1 MEDLFLNLKQFPF
14 RFFVKQAEDIGS
26 IGKLTENGEE
36 GQCGWL
42 KDKYRTFVVSGTDG
56 SFKINARPD
65 KSRKG
70 YESLSE
76 NDKFDIEKILQ
87 A

>member
-1 MEDLFLNLKQFPF
+1 MGK
-14 RFFVKQAEDIGS
+14 KGS
-26 IGKLTENGEE
+26 VFKAKR
-36 GQCGWL
+36 QV
-42 KDKYRTFVVSGTDG
+42 RTFVASGTDG

-76 NDKFDIEKILQ
+76 NDKIWHWENTASIVEIK
-87 A
+87 

>member
-1 MEDLFLNLKQFPF
+1 LAKDTSTD
-14 RFFVKQAEDIGS
+14 FFVA
-26 IGKLTENGEE
+26 
-36 GQCGWL
+36 
-42 KDKYRTFVVSGTDG
+42 SGTDG

-76 NDKFDIEKILQ
+76 NDKFDIEILQ
-87 A
+87 SIVEI